1 MDQKENWTMKIGN
14 TISTFFAAA
23 VLTVSA
29 FGAQIPSTNPNLEK
43 DVRHAINSLAYYGV
57 FDDLNFTIGDNGVV
71 TLSGEVVQYYVH
83 NSAIAAVRSIP
94 GVTRVV
100 DEIEVLPL
108 SPFDNDI
115 RIRAYNAIFGYPALS
130 RYAINSRPPIHI
142 VVKRGNIMLEGV
154 VNNELDRTLVY
165 NRIRSLPGTF
175 SVTNDLRLDP

>member
-1 MDQKENWTMKIGN
+1 MKIGH
-14 TISTFFAAA
+14 TISSFFAAA

-29 FGAQIPSTNPNLEK
+29 FGAQIPSANPNLEK

-71 TLSGEVVQYYVH
+71 TLTGEVMRYYVH
-83 NSAIAAVRSIP
+83 NSAVAAVRDVP

-100 DEIEVLPL
+100 DQIEVLPL

-142 VVKRGNIMLEGV
+142 VVKRGNISLEGV

-165 NRIRSLPGTF
+165 NRIRSLPGAF